1 MDETSVQI
9 GRNKKIYVWRK
20 ADEKDRPHLLL
31 KKARSSVTKIMMR
44 RYITSIGRG
53 ILLPFNGSITS
64 EKYYQVLQHG
74 LLPVINWY
82 YADANFVL
90 DQNNAPCHNSSESRS
105 WLDDRQIRVK
115 QWSSQSPDNISDIN
129 IIENIWKWMKLE
141 QQKHIEKIT
150 SRQDLVDVLQYIWR
164 KFEVILNRKRV
175 AQTIYDYI
183 INILARAKWLIC

>member
-1 MDETSVQI
+1 M
-9 GRNKKIYVWRK
+9 
-20 ADEKDRPHLLL
+20 
-31 KKARSSVTKIMMR
+31 
-44 RYITSIGRG
+44 
-53 ILLPFNGSITS
+53 
-64 EKYYQVLQHG
+64 LQDG

-82 YADANFVL
+82 YADANFVF

-105 WLDDRQIRVK
+105 WLDDHQIRVK
-115 QWSSQSPDNISDIN
+115 QRPPQSPDIN

-150 SRQDLVDVLQYIWR
+150 SRQDLVEVLQYIWR

-183 INILARAKWLIC
+183 TNILARAK

>member
-1 MDETSVQI
+1 
-9 GRNKKIYVWRK
+9 
-20 ADEKDRPHLLL
+20 
-31 KKARSSVTKIMMR
+31 MMR
-44 RYITSIGRG
+44 GYITSKGRS
-53 ILLPFNGSITS
+53 ILLPVNGSITS
-64 EKYYQVLQHG
+64 EKYYQVLQDG

-82 YADANFVL
+82 YADANFVF

-115 QWSSQSPDNISDIN
+115 QWPSQSPDIN

-175 AQTIYDYI
+175 SQTIYDYI
-183 INILARAKWLIC
+183 INILARAKWLICQERELNSLYKGCIFHKVILKVDTMVNVLIALENSNR